1 MVIVALAAGVAGA
14 APPAAFTYD
23 PQPRWAE
30 EPETETVCAAIAK
43 ECPAFLKDGS
53 IEASWSYAELYDSGG
68 RLAGLR
74 SVKSTGCRPLDEHML
89 LGQRKFRTAF
99 SKPGQS
105 DLDGITV
112 ELSPGTSPDAVR
124 LVKQGETSISLG
136 C

>member
-1 MVIVALAAGVAGA
+1 LLGAAVGGA
-14 APPAAFTYD
+14 APPVTFAFD

-30 EPETETVCAAIAK
+30 EPETEVVCAAIVK
-43 ECPAFLKDGS
+43 ECPGFLKDGE
-53 IEASWSYAELYDSGG
+53 IEASWGYAELYDAKG
-68 RLAGLR
+68 RLAGVR

-89 LGQRKFRTAF
+89 LGQRKFRTTF

-112 ELSPGTSPDAVR
+112 ELARGTPEDAVR
-124 LVKQGETSISLG
+124 LVKQGETSISMG

>member
-1 MVIVALAAGVAGA
+1 
-14 APPAAFTYD
+14 
-23 PQPRWAE
+23 
-30 EPETETVCAAIAK
+30 
-43 ECPAFLKDGS
+43 
-53 IEASWSYAELYDSGG
+53 
-68 RLAGLR
+68 
-74 SVKSTGCRPLDEHML
+74 ML